1 MNLEELK
8 KKMDEEH
15 YIYDDTL
22 STVLYVALQLGRPL
36 LIEGAAGV
44 GKTEVAKVMA
54 AALDRELVRLQCYEG
69 LDESKALYEWNY
81 QKQLLSIQVNM
92 NAQDREALTRS
103 LFSDEY
109 LLERPLLKSIRSE
122 KPVVLLIDE
131 IDKADEEFEAFLLEL
146 LSEMQ
151 VTIPEVGTIRA
162 NSVPFVVL
170 TSNRARPL
178 SEALRRRCA
187 YLYIEYP
194 DMEKELAILR
204 AKLPHVDD
212 RLCAQVA
219 LAVQKLRS
227 NEVIL
232 KKPSIAE
239 TLDWAAALDALG
251 IRELTP
257 DALRKTAGFV
267 LKNNEDMAALARQTA
282 DKLDA
287 MGIKFKVV
295 NVVDLVKLQSA
306 KENNEALSDEE
317 FAELFTEDKPVLFA
331 YHSYARDVRG
341 LIYDRPNHDNF
352 NVHGYEEQ
360 GSTTTPYDMVR
371 VNNIDRYE
379 LQAEALRMIDADK
392 YADKINELEA
402 FRQEAFQFAVDNG
415 YDHPDYTDWVYSGV
429 NTNKQGAVSATAATA
444 GDNE

>member
-1 MNLEELK
+1 MDAQELK
-8 KKMDEEH
+8 RKLDAAH
-15 YIYDDTL
+15 YVYDDSLVTTL
-22 STVLYVALQLGRPL
+22 LVALQLGRPL

-44 GKTEVAKVMA
+44 GKTEIAKVMA
-54 AALDRELVRLQCYEG
+54 QALERELVRLQCYEG

-81 QKQLLSIQVNM
+81 QKQLLSIQVQM
-92 NAQDREALTRS
+92 NRQDPEELTRS

-151 VTIPEVGTIRA
+151 VSIPEIGTIR
-162 NSVPFVVL
+162 SKTIPFVVL

-227 NEVIL
+227 SESIL

-257 DALRKTAGFV
+257 DALRQTAGFV
-267 LKNNEDMAALARQTA
+267 LKNHEDIASIEEETA
-282 DKLDA
+282 DA
-287 MGIKFKVV
+287 CAGCGG
-295 NVVDLVKLQSA
+295 
-306 KENNEALSDEE
+306 
-317 FAELFTEDKPVLFA
+317 
-331 YHSYARDVRG
+331 H
-341 LIYDRPNHDNF
+341 H
-352 NVHGYEEQ
+352 HG
-360 GSTTTPYDMVR
+360 
-371 VNNIDRYE
+371 
-379 LQAEALRMIDADK
+379 
-392 YADKINELEA
+392 
-402 FRQEAFQFAVDNG
+402 
-415 YDHPDYTDWVYSGV
+415 
-429 NTNKQGAVSATAATA
+429 
-444 GDNE
+444 

>member
-1 MNLEELK
+1 MTYEELK
-8 KKMDEEH
+8 AKMDDCH
-15 YIYDDTL
+15 YIYDETL
-22 STVLYVALQLGRPL
+22 ATILYVSLQLGRPL

-54 AALDRELVRLQCYEG
+54 SALGRDLVRLQCYEG

-92 NAQDREALTRS
+92 NNQDKDSFTKS
-103 LFSDEY
+103 LFSDDY
-109 LLERPLLKSIRSE
+109 LLERPLLQSIRSE
-122 KPVVLLIDE
+122 RSVVLLIDE

-151 VTIPEVGTIRA
+151 VSIPEIGTIKA
-162 NSVPFVVL
+162 KSIPFVVL

-219 LAVQKLRS
+219 LAVQKLRA
-227 NEVIL
+227 NDIIL

-257 DALRKTAGFV
+257 DALRQTAGFV
-267 LKNNEDMAALARQTA
+267 LKNNED
-282 DKLDA
+282 LDA
-287 MGIKFKVV
+287 M
-295 NVVDLVKLQSA
+295 DL
-306 KENNEALSDEE
+306 DTEE
-317 FAELFTEDKPVLFA
+317 PHTCTCGGSCGG
-331 YHSYARDVRG
+331 H
-341 LIYDRPNHDNF
+341 H
-352 NVHGYEEQ
+352 HG
-360 GSTTTPYDMVR
+360 
-371 VNNIDRYE
+371 
-379 LQAEALRMIDADK
+379 
-392 YADKINELEA
+392 
-402 FRQEAFQFAVDNG
+402 
-415 YDHPDYTDWVYSGV
+415 
-429 NTNKQGAVSATAATA
+429 
-444 GDNE
+444 

>member
-1 MNLEELK
+1 MNLEQLK
-8 KKMDEEH
+8 QKMDEAR
-15 YIYDDTL
+15 YVYDETMA
-22 STVLYVALQLGRPL
+22 TVLAVALALGRPL

-44 GKTEVAKVMA
+44 GKTEIAKVMA
-54 AALDRELVRLQCYEG
+54 SALDRDLVRLQCYEG

-92 NAQDREALTRS
+92 GSEDKDTLTKS

-109 LLERPLLKSIRSE
+109 LLERPLLRSIRSG

-162 NSVPFVVL
+162 KSIPFVVL

-194 DMEKELAILR
+194 DMEKELVILR

-212 RLCAQVA
+212 RLSAQVA

-227 NEVIL
+227 NEAIL

-257 DALRKTAGFV
+257 DALRTTAGFV
-267 LKNNEDMAALARQTA
+267 LKNNEDIQALTQM
-282 DKLDA
+282 DMDSPHQCSHDHC
-287 MGIKFKVV
+287 GCGG
-295 NVVDLVKLQSA
+295 
-306 KENNEALSDEE
+306 
-317 FAELFTEDKPVLFA
+317 
-331 YHSYARDVRG
+331 H
-341 LIYDRPNHDNF
+341 NH
-352 NVHGYEEQ
+352 G
-360 GSTTTPYDMVR
+360 
-371 VNNIDRYE
+371 
-379 LQAEALRMIDADK
+379 
-392 YADKINELEA
+392 
-402 FRQEAFQFAVDNG
+402 
-415 YDHPDYTDWVYSGV
+415 
-429 NTNKQGAVSATAATA
+429 
-444 GDNE
+444 

>member
-1 MNLEELK
+1 MDLTQLK
-8 KKMDEEH
+8 AKMDEAH

-22 STVLYVALQLGRPL
+22 ATTVYVALALGRPL

-54 AALDRELVRLQCYEG
+54 SALDRDLVRLQCYEG
-69 LDESKALYEWNY
+69 LDEGKALYEWNY
-81 QKQLLSIQVNM
+81 QKQLLAIQIH
-92 NAQDREALTRS
+92 REDADKDALKAS
-103 LFSDEY
+103 LFSDVY

-151 VTIPEVGTIRA
+151 VTIPEAGTIKA
-162 NSVPFVVL
+162 KSIPFVVL
-170 TSNRARPL
+170 TSNRSRPL

-219 LAVQKLRS
+219 LAVQRLRS
-227 NEVIL
+227 NAAIL

-257 DALRKTAGFV
+257 DALRQTGGFV
-267 LKNNEDMAALARQTA
+267 LKNNEDMSAL
-282 DKLDA
+282 
-287 MGIKFKVV
+287 
-295 NVVDLVKLQSA
+295 LQQP
-306 KENNEALSDEE
+306 EQ
-317 FAELFTEDKPVLFA
+317 P
-331 YHSYARDVRG
+331 HCG
-341 LIYDRPNHDNF
+341 HC
-352 NVHGYEEQ
+352 HG
-360 GSTTTPYDMVR
+360 
-371 VNNIDRYE
+371 
-379 LQAEALRMIDADK
+379 
-392 YADKINELEA
+392 
-402 FRQEAFQFAVDNG
+402 
-415 YDHPDYTDWVYSGV
+415 
-429 NTNKQGAVSATAATA
+429 
-444 GDNE
+444 

>member
-1 MNLEELK
+1 MLCNNITEISTSIIYIMDKNDFWIIIDRNINEVTAMNLELLK
-8 KKMDEEH
+8 QKMDENN
-15 YIYDDTL
+15 YVYDDTL
-22 STVLYVALQLGRPL
+22 ATVLAVALQLGRPL

-44 GKTEVAKVMA
+44 GKTEIAKVMSS
-54 AALDRELVRLQCYEG
+54 ALDRDLVRLQCYEG

-81 QKQLLSIQVNM
+81 QKQLLAIQVNM
-92 NAQDREALTRS
+92 GNKSNDELTRD

-109 LLERPLLKSIRSE
+109 LLERPSLKSIRSE

-162 NSVPFVVL
+162 KSVPFVVL

-187 YLYIEYP
+187 YLYIQYP

-219 LAVQKLRS
+219 LSVQKLRS
-227 NEVIL
+227 SEAIL

-257 DALRKTAGFV
+257 DALRQTAGFI
-267 LKNNEDMAALARQTA
+267 LKNSEDIAVLEQTQ
-282 DKLDA
+282 
-287 MGIKFKVV
+287 I
-295 NVVDLVKLQSA
+295 
-306 KENNEALSDEE
+306 
-317 FAELFTEDKPVLFA
+317 
-331 YHSYARDVRG
+331 
-341 LIYDRPNHDNF
+341 HD
-352 NVHGYEEQ
+352 HHHCG
-360 GSTTTPYDMVR
+360 GHCHD
-371 VNNIDRYE
+371 
-379 LQAEALRMIDADK
+379 
-392 YADKINELEA
+392 
-402 FRQEAFQFAVDNG
+402 
-415 YDHPDYTDWVYSGV
+415 
-429 NTNKQGAVSATAATA
+429 
-444 GDNE
+444 

>member
-1 MNLEELK
+1 MTYEELK
-8 KKMDEEH
+8 AKMDDCH
-15 YIYDDTL
+15 YIYDETL
-22 STVLYVALQLGRPL
+22 ATILYVSLQLGRPL

-54 AALDRELVRLQCYEG
+54 SALGRDLVRLQCYEG
-69 LDESKALYEWNY
+69 LDEGKALYEWNY

-92 NAQDREALTRS
+92 NAQDRDSLTKS

-109 LLERPLLKSIRSE
+109 LLERPLLQSIRSE
-122 KPVVLLIDE
+122 RSVVLLIDE

-151 VTIPEVGTIRA
+151 VSIPEIGTIKA
-162 NSVPFVVL
+162 KSIPFVVL

-219 LAVQKLRS
+219 LAVQKLRGS
-227 NEVIL
+227 DVIL

-251 IRELTP
+251 IRELSP
-257 DALRKTAGFV
+257 DALRQTAGFV
-267 LKNNEDMAALARQTA
+267 LKNNED
-282 DKLDA
+282 LDA
-287 MGIKFKVV
+287 M
-295 NVVDLVKLQSA
+295 DLD
-306 KENNEALSDEE
+306 KEEPHTCTCGGSCGG
-317 FAELFTEDKPVLFA
+317 
-331 YHSYARDVRG
+331 H
-341 LIYDRPNHDNF
+341 H
-352 NVHGYEEQ
+352 HG
-360 GSTTTPYDMVR
+360 
-371 VNNIDRYE
+371 
-379 LQAEALRMIDADK
+379 
-392 YADKINELEA
+392 
-402 FRQEAFQFAVDNG
+402 
-415 YDHPDYTDWVYSGV
+415 
-429 NTNKQGAVSATAATA
+429 
-444 GDNE
+444 

>member
-1 MNLEELK
+1 MDFTELK
-8 KKMDEEH
+8 AKMDQAH

-22 STVLYVALQLGRPL
+22 ATTVYVALALGRPL

-54 AALDRELVRLQCYEG
+54 SALDRDLVRLQCYEG
-69 LDESKALYEWNY
+69 LDEGKALYEWNY
-81 QKQLLSIQVNM
+81 QKQLLSIQIH
-92 NAQDREALTRS
+92 REDADKDALKAS
-103 LFSDEY
+103 LFSEEY

-151 VTIPEVGTIRA
+151 VTVPEIGTIRA
-162 NSVPFVVL
+162 KSIPFVVL
-170 TSNRARPL
+170 TSNRSRPL

-194 DMEKELAILR
+194 DMDKELAILR

-219 LAVQKLRS
+219 LAVQRLRS
-227 NEVIL
+227 NEAIL

-257 DALRKTAGFV
+257 DALRQTGGFV
-267 LKNNEDMAALARQTA
+267 LKNNEDMNCL
-282 DKLDA
+282 
-287 MGIKFKVV
+287 
-295 NVVDLVKLQSA
+295 LQ
-306 KENNEALSDEE
+306 EPEA
-317 FAELFTEDKPVLFA
+317 P
-331 YHSYARDVRG
+331 HCG
-341 LIYDRPNHDNF
+341 HC
-352 NVHGYEEQ
+352 HG
-360 GSTTTPYDMVR
+360 
-371 VNNIDRYE
+371 
-379 LQAEALRMIDADK
+379 
-392 YADKINELEA
+392 
-402 FRQEAFQFAVDNG
+402 
-415 YDHPDYTDWVYSGV
+415 
-429 NTNKQGAVSATAATA
+429 
-444 GDNE
+444 